1 MRIVAPAF
9 TPGEFCGYQSPDDLP
24 VDLPTKFELT
34 INLATAK
41 TAAISSN
48 CAPFKASRMRTGK
61 GPKNRLVTFWRTKAS
76 AQPLVNDCTGAFQTR
91 VQLCTHRPVQ
101 PRLQASPGLRSTER
115 LRLAGYQPINSRV
128 ATTLFTPPSWVA
140 RFSSTVS
147 QELRMRRAPTASA
160 FRSGTWGE
168 RSFAHHH
175 SGGPSGLAEFHK
187 STGLAWTARFCNGR
201 LRATGSPILPPA
213 PALRSKLP

>member
-1 MRIVAPAF
+1 MSYGASQTDAYRRAGIYAGRILWGAKAPM
-9 TPGEFCGYQSPDDLP
+9 
-24 VDLPTKFELT
+24 
-34 INLATAK
+34 

-61 GPKNRLVTFWRTKAS
+61 GPKNRLVTFWRTKAC

-91 VQLCTHRPVQ
+91 FQLCTHRPVQ

-128 ATTLFTPPSWVA
+128 ATTLFTPPNWVA

-147 QELRMRRAPTASA
+147 QELRMRRAPAASA

-168 RSFAHHH
+168 RRAVVVNMRAS
-175 SGGPSGLAEFHK
+175 SGRPQ
-187 STGLAWTARFCNGR
+187 
-201 LRATGSPILPPA
+201 PA
-213 PALRSKLP
+213 PP